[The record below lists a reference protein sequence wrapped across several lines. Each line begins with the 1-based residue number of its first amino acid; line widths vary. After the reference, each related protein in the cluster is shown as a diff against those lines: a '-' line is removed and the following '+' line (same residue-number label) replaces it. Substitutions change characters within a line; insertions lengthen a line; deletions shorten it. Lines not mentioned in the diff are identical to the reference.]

1 MRRKRAIV
9 FDDDDMVLD
18 FITDLLSLR
27 DYEVLAFKEPM
38 ICPMYGEASDS
49 CNKPDLCADIM
60 IADIQMPQMSGI
72 DLFKKQV
79 ERGCKLDI
87 RNKAVISGHFDE
99 DNVRKVEEIG
109 CRFIEKPFKISA
121 LTEWIEECE
130 KHIDLTQ
137 PLGIIRREIRRPTN
151 IKVTYYLP
159 SNDSVQLGVITNIS
173 SCGACIN
180 TSYPVTKDE
189 TLDLITNLPNF
200 CTKATVRWVN
210 VRDDASLTAGLSC
223 C

>member
-9 FDDDDMVLD
+9 FDDNDMVLD

-27 DYEVLAFKEPM
+27 EYEVLSFRKPQV
-38 ICPMYGEASDS
+38 CPIYGEASDS

-60 IADIQMPQMSGI
+60 ITDIQMPHMNGI
-72 DLFKKQV
+72 DLIKKQA

-99 DNVRKVEEIG
+99 DDVRKVKEIG
-109 CRFIEKPFKISA
+109 CRFIEKPFKVSA
-121 LTEWIEECE
+121 LTEWFEECE

-137 PLGIIRREIRRPTN
+137 PLEIRRKEIRRPTN

-159 SNDSVQLGVITNIS
+159 SSDSVQRGVITNIS
-173 SCGACIN
+173 SCGACLN
-180 TSYPVTKDE
+180 TNYSVTKDE
-189 TLDLITNLPNF
+189 TLDLVTDLPNF
-200 CTKATVRWVN
+200 CTKATVRWVI
-210 VRDDASLTAGLSC
+210 VKDDVSFTAGLC
-223 C
+223 CC